1 MRPSSFI
8 VSVVSIV
15 CAIDRVEYKGFL
27 LSIYTTEVKV
37 AGNDV
42 SSISAFLEDSCQ
54 V

>member
-37 AGNDV
+37 AGNDFGIFRRQL
-42 SSISAFLEDSCQ
+42 SGLG
-54 V
+54 